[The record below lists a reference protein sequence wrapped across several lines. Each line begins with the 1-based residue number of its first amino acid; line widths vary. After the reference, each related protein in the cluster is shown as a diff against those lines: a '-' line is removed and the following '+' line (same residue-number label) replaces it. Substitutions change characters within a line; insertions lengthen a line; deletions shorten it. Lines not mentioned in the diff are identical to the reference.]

1 MRTLIVS
8 GGNISTD
15 FALSFIKKIKADY
28 IIGVDRGLAFCYEN
42 SVRPDYIVGDF
53 DSLSPEILSWYQER
67 SEIPIR
73 KYNPIKDAT
82 DTMIALE
89 HAIELCSEKKNSSE
103 KYEWKLR
110 GSESSNQENDNLE
123 KDNLKDSNSKNDNSE
138 IWILGATGT
147 RVDHVLCNLQILKN
161 AWEKQ
166 IPAWMVD
173 EHNLIGLPV
182 GQRIELKRTEQ
193 FGQFVSFFPL
203 EEKVEGFTLEGF
215 KYPLQDY
222 CLINKAGLGVSN
234 EITEE
239 TAVAN
244 WKKGILV
251 MIQSRD

>member
-1 MRTLIVS
+1 MRTLIIS

-15 FALSFIKKIKADY
+15 FALSFINKIKADY

-53 DSLSPEILSWYQER
+53 DSLPPDILSWYQEQ

-89 HAIELCSEKKNSSE
+89 YAIERCSSRKCDSEENSSE
-103 KYEWKLR
+103 Q
-110 GSESSNQENDNLE
+110 S
-123 KDNLKDSNSKNDNSE
+123 DSGCCGLE

-182 GQRIELKRTEQ
+182 GQQMELKKNEQ
-193 FGQFVSFFPL
+193 FGEFVSFFPL
-203 EEKVEGFTLEGF
+203 EEMVEGFTLEGF

-239 TAVAN
+239 TAVAS

>member
-1 MRTLIVS
+1 MRILIIS

-15 FALSFIKKIKADY
+15 FALSFINKIKPEY

-53 DSLSPEILSWYQER
+53 DSLPPKILSWYQEQG
-67 SEIPIR
+67 EVPIR
-73 KYNPIKDAT
+73 KYNPVKDAT

-89 HAIELCSEKKNSSE
+89 YAMELC
-103 KYEWKLR
+103 
-110 GSESSNQENDNLE
+110 D
-123 KDNLKDSNSKNDNSE
+123 SE

-147 RVDHVLCNLQILKN
+147 RVDHVFCNLQILKN
-161 AWEKQ
+161 AWERQ
-166 IPAWMVD
+166 IPAWMAD

-182 GQRIELKRTEQ
+182 KQQIILKKEEQ

-203 EEKVEGFTLEGF
+203 EEKVEGLTLKGF

-222 CLINKAGLGVSN
+222 CLLNKAGLGVSN

-239 TAVAN
+239 TAIAS
-244 WKKGILV
+244 WKTGILV

>member
-1 MRTLIVS
+1 MRTLIIS

-53 DSLSPEILSWYQER
+53 DSLPPEILSWYQEQ

-89 HAIELCSEKKNSSE
+89 YAIERYSSKKRDSEENSSE
-103 KYEWKLR
+103 Q
-110 GSESSNQENDNLE
+110 S
-123 KDNLKDSNSKNDNSE
+123 DSGYCGLE

-182 GQRIELKRTEQ
+182 AQRIELKKNEQ
-193 FGQFVSFFPL
+193 FGAFVSFFPL

-215 KYPLQDY
+215 KYPLQNY

-239 TAVAN
+239 TAVAS